1 MPGGT
6 CEATVY
12 DVYGF
17 TAAQICVALGNYHN
31 MDRRR
36 KKIGPEYI
44 DVGDWQNMVKLFV
57 QRGAERPHV
66 RAGHRRCSERLEK
79 RFES

>member
-17 TAAQICVALGNYHN
+17 TAGSICVALGNYHN
-31 MDRRR
+31 MDRR
-36 KKIGPEYI
+36 
-44 DVGDWQNMVKLFV
+44 
-57 QRGAERPHV
+57 A
-66 RAGHRRCSERLEK
+66 RAIAPSTSTCRLEQHGEAV
-79 RFES
+79 RPVRSNGHEFEPGTRR

>member
-17 TAAQICVALGNYHN
+17 TAARICVALGNYHN
-31 MDRRR
+31 MDREPTARSAPNTSTSPT
-36 KKIGPEYI
+36 GET
-44 DVGDWQNMVKLFV
+44 W
-57 QRGAERPHV
+57 
-66 RAGHRRCSERLEK
+66 
-79 RFES
+79 